1 MNPNQPRRSVPAAA
15 PGPGPAADAMAGT
28 IVVVDDDTEW
38 LADLQMW
45 LTHDGYRV
53 VGISR
58 GEWVIEAVEFH
69 EPDIVIVDLQLPG
82 TDGLDILRQL
92 SRRRPNLPVVIMTAF
107 GGSDVEDRVRR
118 LGAAAYFN
126 KPFRLDD
133 LVSALRT
140 IRRAQQA

>member
-15 PGPGPAADAMAGT
+15 PGTGPAADAMAGT